1 MIPFLLER
9 YYIANEVGNI
19 VKIEK
24 ISWDQETVD
33 HICNHSVSPE
43 EVEEVL
49 FNDMD
54 LPIIMRGKEGR
65 YLSYGKTNGGR
76 FLFVVWAFKNRKTKI
91 ITARNMT
98 KKEKQFY
105 RRRKR

>member
-1 MIPFLLER
+1 LLER